1 MDNSQTALFANRRRL
16 KTLRLERGMRA
27 VDVAQETGLSVA
39 QVYRMEAG
47 ERPNVAAVTL
57 AKVALALDTSVEY
70 LLNMTD
76 DTRSVHQLL
85 SDV

>member
-1 MDNSQTALFANRRRL
+1 MNDSQAALFANRRRL